1 MDENLLSQNQS
12 QEGSLEAQEPETYS
26 ENSYQETSNTPQETA
41 FNDGQ
46 SLDPLTEEL
55 ILGKFKSVDDLSKA
69 YQELEKRQGLQSDE
83 LGNLRKR
90 CVNYDAM
97 DETFKGMKLLL
108 GPYGQVLRDARSK
121 YDTPNYFQ
129 NPSFEEMF
137 KEAFFALGDKLD
149 PDKFVHLLES
159 YVSSR
164 IFAHEQSRAAGKE
177 TQDIIN
183 SMGYS
188 KNPNSSINP
197 PKKKLD
203 EMTQK
208 EIDDLLDRLI

>member
-1 MDENLLSQNQS
+1 MEENLLSQNQS
-12 QEGSLEAQEPETYS
+12 QEEGFTQQEPENYS
-26 ENSYQETSNTPQETA
+26 ENSFEEPSNLPQEPILD
-41 FNDGQ
+41 DGQ
-46 SLDPLTEEL
+46 SFDPSVEEL

-83 LGNLRKR
+83 LGSLRKK
-90 CVNYDAM
+90 CVSYDAM
-97 DETFKGMKLLL
+97 DEAFKGMKLLL
-108 GPYGQVLRDARSK
+108 GPYGQVLREARSK

-137 KEAFFALGDKLD
+137 KEAFYALGDKLD
-149 PDKFVHLLES
+149 TDKFVNLLES

-164 IFAHEQSRAAGKE
+164 IFAYEQSRAAGKE

-197 PKKKLD
+197 PKKTLD
-203 EMTQK
+203 EMTPK
-208 EIDDLLDRLI
+208 EIDDLLERLI